1 LLITPL
7 EQDGKNLSL
16 SLRGKLQ
23 HRLTKFFGKQSFS
36 HENYGYLNACLRGR
50 TSRLFK
56 TEDYSIIARGTLQS
70 LEQFLLESHYGESL
84 RLKLVTSRGGPL
96 RRIEAAI
103 AHEVNLQLRFV
114 QEKAEGEAKELLG
127 VVLARS
133 DLMNGRILL
142 RALHTGSKNGE
153 EPQWHNYGNLTEGFY
168 SDLWKNTKTAT
179 DIIEGCRALG
189 HPYAL
194 AIAASFAELD
204 QSGNLVRAERMLL
217 LSMLDLFWKKVGQ
230 FDSGNSRLLQEYLE
244 RSIDMWNLG
253 IWLRQRYGQVPTV
266 EATKMYLQNG
276 RWIFIEKL
284 SKTTILS
291 EVVQGTPWQG
301 IIKPIENNKPQEFQR
316 ALFVQFMKW
325 QSDLFR
331 ADPLGVAVG
340 LGFIAKYLI
349 EWQNLSLLAVGL
361 SLGLS
366 EKELESRLIPIH
378 S

>member
-1 LLITPL
+1 
-7 EQDGKNLSL
+7 
-16 SLRGKLQ
+16 
-23 HRLTKFFGKQSFS
+23 
-36 HENYGYLNACLRGR
+36 
-50 TSRLFK
+50 
-56 TEDYSIIARGTLQS
+56 
-70 LEQFLLESHYGESL
+70 
-84 RLKLVTSRGGPL
+84 
-96 RRIEAAI
+96 
-103 AHEVNLQLRFV
+103 
-114 QEKAEGEAKELLG
+114 
-127 VVLARS
+127 
-133 DLMNGRILL
+133 
-142 RALHTGSKNGE
+142 
-153 EPQWHNYGNLTEGFY
+153 
-168 SDLWKNTKTAT
+168 
-179 DIIEGCRALG
+179 
-189 HPYAL
+189 
-194 AIAASFAELD
+194 
-204 QSGNLVRAERMLL
+204 
-217 LSMLDLFWKKVGQ
+217 
-230 FDSGNSRLLQEYLE
+230 
-244 RSIDMWNLG
+244 MWNLG

-301 IIKPIENNKPQEFQR
+301 IIIPIENNKPQEFQR
-316 ALFVQFMKW
+316 ALFVLFMKW

>member
-1 LLITPL
+1 
-7 EQDGKNLSL
+7 
-16 SLRGKLQ
+16 
-23 HRLTKFFGKQSFS
+23 
-36 HENYGYLNACLRGR
+36 
-50 TSRLFK
+50 
-56 TEDYSIIARGTLQS
+56 LQS

-366 EKELESRLIPIH
+366 EKELESRLIPIQFLPLLLKE
-378 S
+378 